1 MRTCIVTLFVVF
13 GLLTGFARADD
24 PDPAAIMRAAD
35 EAMAKVQSI
44 AFKARVHGV
53 GGKATRVPRV
63 DATVRAIR
71 VDKDPIGWK
80 FLARGEAEKAGER
93 GRALAASYDG
103 KVLRSLHESEKKV
116 LEATAKNPD
125 SVMSDGAGWI
135 MTWLIRWPD
144 MVHRSFPSDGSAAAA
159 RYEGKMDVEGEPCH
173 VIYVD
178 YSELSD
184 PSLFDAW
191 WYIAEKDSLPRRLEM
206 HFIENAAGDG
216 FTVLNLTELE
226 PGAPVEAAQLA
237 LATPDGFQVVKAEE
251 PEKPE
256 GGGRVVKSGVPIGE
270 IAPDWTLKDT
280 EGKEHTLSKYR
291 GKIVI
296 MDFWATWCPPCREA
310 MPGVQ
315 KLHEKFKDRGVVA
328 FGMNCW
334 ESADPATYMKENGFT
349 YTTLVQADP
358 VAQAYQVS
366 GIPTFYVI
374 GPDGRVLFS
383 FVGFDPSLEER
394 IGQIIEAAVK
404 P

>member
-1 MRTCIVTLFVVF
+1 MRTCILALLVFF
-13 GLLTGFARADD
+13 GLTGELRADD

-35 EAMAKVQSI
+35 QALSKAESI
-44 AFKARVHGV
+44 SFRARVHGV
-53 GGKATRVPRV
+53 GGKAVRIPRV
-63 DATVRAIR
+63 EATVQAARTP
-71 VDKDPIGWK
+71 KDTFGWK
-80 FLARGEAEKAGER
+80 FLVSGEAEGAGS
-93 GRALAASYDG
+93 GSAKLLTAYDG
-103 KVLRSLHESEKKV
+103 KLVRSVRDASKQVHEAPASN
-116 LEATAKNPD
+116 AD
-125 SVMSDGAGWI
+125 GVMADGAGWV
-135 MTWLIRWPD
+135 MTWLVRWPD
-144 MVHRSFPSDGSAAAA
+144 MVQRSFPADGATAAC
-159 RYEGKMDVEGEPCH
+159 RYEGKMVVDGEPCH

-191 WYIAEKDSLPRRLEM
+191 WYIAEQDALPRRLDM

-216 FTVLNLTELE
+216 FTVLTLSDVRPGATIE
-226 PGAPVEAAQLA
+226 PGQLA
-237 LATPDGFQVVKAEE
+237 VATPEGFEVVKAQE

-256 GGGRVVKSGVPIGE
+256 GGGRLVKSGVPIGE

-310 MPGVQ
+310 MPGIQ
-315 KLHEKFKDRGVVA
+315 QLHQKFKDKGVVV

-334 ESADPATYMKENGFT
+334 ESADPAAYMKENGFS

-366 GIPTFYVI
+366 GIPTFYVV
-374 GPDGRVLFS
+374 GTDGRVLFS
-383 FVGFDPSLEER
+383 FVGYDPNLEQR
-394 IGQIIEAAVK
+394 IEQIIEAATK